1 MLMLWTFKLGFNEDI
16 LAFLVLV
23 TVLANIYKIWA
34 FLSQPSGHPGLTLRK
49 KFLY

>member
-23 TVLANIYKIWA
+23 TVLATIFKIWA
-34 FLSQPSGHPGLTLRK
+34 FLSQASGHPGANPPRK
-49 KFLY
+49 VP